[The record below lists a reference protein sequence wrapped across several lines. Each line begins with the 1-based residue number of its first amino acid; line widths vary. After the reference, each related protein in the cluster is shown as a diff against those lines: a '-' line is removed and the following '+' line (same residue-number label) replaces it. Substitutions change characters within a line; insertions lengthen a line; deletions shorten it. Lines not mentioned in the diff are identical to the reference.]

1 MTITPEEIAA
11 FADGQIEGD
20 ARARIAAAVAA
31 DPELARQVEAHRAL
45 AARLSGHFA
54 PILDQGVPEALANLL
69 QKTGAGGPEDR
80 APENQAE
87 VVDLAAARSR
97 RERMRRLPGWGGAAI
112 AAALVAVLVFSID
125 GGNAP
130 GDYADARL
138 ASALDRQLVAIQPI
152 GAETRILLSFR
163 NEAGEFCR
171 AYTQAGS
178 SGIACR
184 DSEGWRQQ
192 AIGTGGKSGEAEFRM
207 AGSEGEILEAAQ
219 EMAAGPALS
228 ATQEVTARSS
238 GWR

>member
-11 FADGQIEGD
+11 FADGELEGD
-20 ARARIAAAVAA
+20 ARARVAAAVAA
-31 DPELARQVEAHRAL
+31 DPVLARQVEAHRAL
-45 AARLSGHFA
+45 ATRLSGHFA
-54 PILDQGVPEALANLL
+54 PILDQPVPEALASMLG
-69 QKTGAGGPEDR
+69 KAGGDVAED
-80 APENQAE
+80 QAA
-87 VVDLAAARSR
+87 VIDLAAARDR
-97 RERMRRLPGWGGAAI
+97 RRMMRRLPGWGGAAI

-130 GDYADARL
+130 GEYADARL
-138 ASALDRQLVAIQPI
+138 AGVLDRQLAASQPV

-163 NEAGEFCR
+163 NRAGEFCR
-171 AYTQAGS
+171 AYSEAGS

-192 AIGTGGKSGEAEFRM
+192 TIGPGGESGQTGFRM
-207 AGSEGEILEAAQ
+207 AGGDGDILEAAQ

-228 ATQEVTARSS
+228 ATDEEKARSS